1 MSYFTRAGRRLS
13 WETGSRPG
21 SSASTFTQAF
31 PTFGET
37 APNIG
42 IFFNAPSAK
51 QCAFRKAGEDAGQ
64 TLVGLAREKPEKAG
78 LEFALA
84 RADLHARTVGTRAH
98 REPAYSVVKKSIA
111 AEFVHQLLC
120 GGTPLLR
127 RLARFQF
134 GGVKEDALPH
144 TSLGRLRDFLE
155 HDLRPRA
162 LHFKR
167 GVGSWPAQE
176 GVNAGVKIA
185 RFCTTQKLGN
195 ARAQASE
202 GMGKVVASSARIAR
216 L

>member
-1 MSYFTRAGRRLS
+1 
-13 WETGSRPG
+13 
-21 SSASTFTQAF
+21 
-31 PTFGET
+31 
-37 APNIG
+37 
-42 IFFNAPSAK
+42 
-51 QCAFRKAGEDAGQ
+51 
-64 TLVGLAREKPEKAG
+64 LAREKPEKAG

-111 AEFVHQLLC
+111 AEFIRQLLC
-120 GGTPLLR
+120 GGTPFLR

-185 RFCTTQKLGN
+185 RFCTAQKLGN
-195 ARAQASE
+195 AWAQASE
-202 GMGKVVASSARIAR
+202 GMGKSRRHPHGLRGFEYALERNSMYCTETSSIISTTWSSVK
-216 L
+216 